1 MVAKI
6 SFRNATLQP
15 LTLLVGANDYLAS
28 RGFGRIRAALNDAY
42 PESEQHSLAE
52 TYQSGQL
59 FNLATP
65 SLFAEP
71 RLILIEAPNKE
82 LVDDLQRFSKEP
94 AELTFLV
101 VRIQGQSGAN
111 KDLVKLN
118 AQQIDCDEPKREQD
132 KQAFLQAEVRELG
145 KKVAPDAQRLLIQ
158 TFGNDLAELAAACS
172 QLAQTEDPEIDFE
185 KVDNLFGGR
194 EQTTAFKVVDAA
206 FAGDLQTALRLLRN
220 ARDTGIDPVPLVA
233 TVAMRTRQLS
243 KLISSPSAS
252 AAQIGVADWQLRK
265 LRTELAGWSEGGLEN
280 LVRLVAHTDEM
291 VKGGS
296 RHPDYDLERLLIAVS
311 EKTS

>member
-6 SFRNATLQP
+6 SFRKATLHP
-15 LTLLVGANDYLAS
+15 LTLLVGSNDYLAG
-28 RGFGRIRAALNDAY
+28 RGYSVIKSAIAGNY
-42 PESEQHSLAE
+42 PEFERHNLTEA
-52 TYQSGQL
+52 YQSGQL
-59 FNLATP
+59 FNFSSP

-71 RLILIEAPNKE
+71 RLILIESPNKDLLE
-82 LVDDLQRFSKEP
+82 DLQRFSKDP
-94 AELTFLV
+94 VDLTFLV
-101 VRIQGQSGAN
+101 IRIQGQSAVN
-111 KDLVKLN
+111 KGLVKLN
-118 AQQIDCDEPKREQD
+118 SQQIDCDEPKREAD
-132 KQAFLQAEVRELG
+132 KQAFIQSEFRELG
-145 KKVAPDAQRLLIQ
+145 KSIAPDAQRLLLQ

-172 QLAQTEDPEIDFE
+172 QLAQTDDPEVDFE
-185 KVDNLFGGR
+185 KVDVLFGGR

-206 FAGDLQTALRLLRN
+206 FAGDMQTALRLLRN

-233 TVAMRTRQLS
+233 TVAMRARQLS

-252 AAQIGVADWQLRK
+252 ASDIGVADWQLRK
-265 LRTELAGWSEGGLEN
+265 LRSELAGWSEGGLEG
-280 LVRLVAHTDEM
+280 LVRMVAHTDEM

>member
-6 SFRNATLQP
+6 SFREVQLHP

-28 RGFGRIRAALNDAY
+28 RGFQAIRAILAS
-42 PESEQHSLAE
+42 EHSHFEQHYLSE
-52 TYQSGQL
+52 PYVSGQL

-71 RLILIEAPNKE
+71 RLILIDSPNKE
-82 LVDDLQRFSKEP
+82 LLEDLERFSKQP
-94 AELTFLV
+94 IELTFIAI
-101 VRIQGQSGAN
+101 RIQGQSAVN
-111 KDLVKLN
+111 KEFQKLKAQLV
-118 AQQIDCDEPKREQD
+118 DCEEPKRDQD
-132 KQAFLQAEVRELG
+132 KQAFLQAEFRALG
-145 KKVAPDAQRLLIQ
+145 KAIDPDAQRLLLQ

-172 QLAQTEDPEIDFE
+172 QLAQSEEDRIEFE
-185 KVDNLFGGR
+185 KVDALFGGR

-220 ARDTGIDPVPLVA
+220 ARDTGIDPVPMVA
-233 TVAMRTRQLS
+233 TVAMRARQLS
-243 KLISSPSAS
+243 KLISAP
-252 AAQIGVADWQLRK
+252 AATATELGIPDWQLRR
-265 LRTELAGWSEGGLEN
+265 LRSELAGWSEGALEG
-280 LVRLVAHTDEM
+280 LVRLIAHTDEM

-296 RHPDYDLERLLIAVS
+296 RHPDYDLERLIIAVS

>member
-6 SFRNATLQP
+6 SFRNSTLHP
-15 LTLLVGANDYLAS
+15 LTLLVGANDYLAG
-28 RGFGRIRAALNDAY
+28 RGYSVIKSAIADNY
-42 PESEQHSLAE
+42 PEFEQHNLTEA
-52 TYQSGQL
+52 YQSGQL
-59 FNLATP
+59 FNFASP

-71 RLILIEAPNKE
+71 RLILIESPNKDLLE
-82 LVDDLQRFSKEP
+82 DLQRFSKEP
-94 AELTFLV
+94 VELTFLV
-101 VRIQGQSGAN
+101 IRIQGQSAVN
-111 KDLVKLN
+111 KDFQKLN
-118 AQQIDCDEPKREQD
+118 SQQIDCDAPKREAD
-132 KQAFLQAEVRELG
+132 KQAFIQSEFRELG
-145 KKVAPDAQRLLIQ
+145 KSIAPDAQRLLLQ

-172 QLAQTEDPEIDFE
+172 QLAQTDDAEIDFE
-185 KVDNLFGGR
+185 KVDVLFGGR

-206 FAGDLQTALRLLRN
+206 FAGDMQTALRLLRN

-233 TVAMRTRQLS
+233 TVAMRARQLS

-252 AAQIGVADWQLRK
+252 ASDIGVADWQLRK
-265 LRTELAGWSEGGLEN
+265 LRSELAGWSEGGLEG

>member
-6 SFRNATLQP
+6 SFREAELHP
-15 LTLLVGANDYLAS
+15 LTLLVGASDYLAS
-28 RGFGRIRAALNDAY
+28 RGFQSLKSKLSESYAQFEQHNLSDAY
-42 PESEQHSLAE
+42 I
-52 TYQSGQL
+52 SGQL

-71 RLILIEAPNKE
+71 RLIFIDSPNKE
-82 LVDDLQRFSKEP
+82 LLEDLQKFSKQP
-94 AELTFLV
+94 IELTFLAI
-101 VRIQGQSGAN
+101 RIQGQSAVN
-111 KDLVKLN
+111 KEFQKLK
-118 AQQIDCDEPKREQD
+118 AQQVDCDEPKRDQD
-132 KQAFLQAEVRELG
+132 KQVFMQAEFRALG
-145 KKVAPDAQRLLIQ
+145 KEIAPDAQRLLLQ
-158 TFGNDLAELAAACS
+158 TFGSDLAELAAACS
-172 QLAQTEDPEIDFE
+172 QLAQTDEERIEFE
-185 KVDNLFGGR
+185 KVDALFGGR

-220 ARDTGIDPVPLVA
+220 ARDTGIDPVPMVA
-233 TVAMRTRQLS
+233 TVAMRARQLS
-243 KLISSPSAS
+243 KLISSPAAS
-252 AAQIGVADWQLRK
+252 AADLGIQDWQLRR
-265 LRTELAGWSEGGLEN
+265 LRSELAGWSEGSLEG

>member
-15 LTLLVGANDYLAS
+15 LSLLVGANDYLAS
-28 RGFGRIRAALNDAY
+28 RGFAKIKAAIAANY
-42 PESEQHSLAE
+42 PEFEQHTISDG
-52 TYQSGQL
+52 YQSGQL
-59 FNLATP
+59 FNFASP

-71 RLILIEAPNKE
+71 RLILIESPNKE
-82 LVDDLQRFSKEP
+82 MLDDLQRFSKEP

-101 VRIQGQSGAN
+101 IRIQGQAGVN
-111 KDLVKLN
+111 KDFLKLG
-118 AQQIDCDEPKREQD
+118 AQQLDCDEPKREQD
-132 KQAFLQAEVRELG
+132 KQAFLQAEFRELG
-145 KKVAPDAQRLLIQ
+145 KSIAPDAQRLLLQ

-172 QLAQTEDPEIDFE
+172 QLAQTEDTEIDFE
-185 KVDNLFGGR
+185 KVDVLFGGR

-233 TVAMRTRQLS
+233 TVAMRARQLS

-252 AAQIGVADWQLRK
+252 AASIGVADWQLRK
-265 LRTELAGWSEGGLEN
+265 LRSELAGWSEGGLEG